1 MTSTLVAGFGS
12 VVADVLMLAD
22 AVSLGHKNHVAHQEI
37 QVGGVVPT
45 ALIVLSRLGIATQLH
60 TAIGDDLFGD
70 ALLAIF
76 KKENVGLGTIV
87 RGEKTET
94 PLAFVV
100 IQKKTGHR
108 TSFYTT
114 GAFPTISRESF
125 VSALDPKTTHLLIDG
140 HNSAVALDFIRAARK
155 QEAQI
160 LLDLG
165 NPKDGMDQL
174 IKESH
179 VVIAPQA
186 YWKTVWPGKKP
197 EAIIQHLLST
207 GPELVVLTMEEY
219 GCFIGNKEA
228 LFHQSSF
235 TVDAVDTNGAGDVF
249 FGAFTYG
256 LLKNRPVQKIA
267 EFACAAAAQS
277 CTKIGKDQKIPR
289 SETEVIDFMKTH
301 TPIT

>member
-12 VVADVLMLAD
+12 VVADILMLAD
-22 AVSLGHKNHVAHQEI
+22 AVSLGHKNHVSHQAI

-45 ALIVLSRLGIATQLH
+45 ALIVLSRLGITTQLH

-70 ALLAIF
+70 ALLSIF
-76 KKENVGLGTIV
+76 QKENVGLGTIV
-87 RGEKTET
+87 RGKNTET

-100 IQKKTGHR
+100 IHKKTGHR

-114 GAFPTISRESF
+114 GAFPNISREAF
-125 VSALDPKTTHLLIDG
+125 ANALDPKTTHLLIDG
-140 HNSAVALDFIRAARK
+140 HNGSVALDFVRAASLQK
-155 QEAQI
+155 AKI

-165 NPKDGMDQL
+165 NPKDGMDLL
-174 IKESH
+174 IKQSH

-186 YWKTVWPGKKP
+186 YWSVVWPQQKP
-197 EAIIQHLLST
+197 EAIIQQLLKT

-219 GCFIGNKEA
+219 GCFVGDNHS

-235 TVDAVDTNGAGDVF
+235 AVQAVDTNGAGDVF

-256 LLKNRPVQKIA
+256 LLHNWPIQKIA
-267 EFACAAAAQS
+267 AFACAAAAHS

-301 TPIT
+301 TPTV

>member
-186 YWKTVWPGKKP
+186 YWKTVWPGTKP

-219 GCFIGNKEA
+219 G
-228 LFHQSSF
+228 SSLKQRGVAFSSVFVYCRRSRYERRWRCILRRLYVRDF
-235 TVDAVDTNGAGDVF
+235 TKLAHA
-249 FGAFTYG
+249 
-256 LLKNRPVQKIA
+256 KNCGVCLCRCSAKLYENRQGSKNSP
-267 EFACAAAAQS
+267 F
-277 CTKIGKDQKIPR
+277 R
-289 SETEVIDFMKTH
+289 N
-301 TPIT
+301 